1 MSSDCLTLVS
11 LPSDVVRLIL
21 QANLGERTDNLLII
35 DWMSIDNASWIQRM
49 LIHYL
54 PQTVTALS
62 IDVRSNPFKDD
73 VQYWRSVAE
82 NLFERNNMKEM
93 KLK

>member
-1 MSSDCLTLVS
+1 MK
-11 LPSDVVRLIL
+11 DVFS
-21 QANLGERTDNLLII
+21 G
-35 DWMSIDNASWIQRM
+35 M

-93 KLK
+93 KLKSADQTIYIKSNSEFA